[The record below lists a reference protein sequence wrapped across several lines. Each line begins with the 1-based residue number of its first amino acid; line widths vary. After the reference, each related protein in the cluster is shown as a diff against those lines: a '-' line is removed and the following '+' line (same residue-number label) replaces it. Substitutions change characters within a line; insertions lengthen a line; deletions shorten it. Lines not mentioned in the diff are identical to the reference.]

1 MQISQKRQQ
10 IWKKLQELVPLRLA
24 GSWDNVGVLV
34 DPLPIHDGTERI
46 FLTIDLTEAVL
57 QEAFAW
63 KATII
68 VAYHPPIFGG
78 LKYLNLQHPKSRLI
92 VQAIQAGIGIYS
104 PHSAL
109 DAVEGGIC
117 DWLSMIFSNACI
129 EQEMSDMHT
138 QSWQGISTKHPI
150 EVDQLNENEGAGRI
164 LSLTQETSLTQ
175 ILNSLSQALSLDY
188 IRVACPQDQQ
198 VENIMIERI
207 ALCPG
212 AGASLFHEKIHA
224 QLLFTGEMRHHDI
237 LAHVRQGRI
246 VILTEHTRCE
256 RGYLPIFAQR
266 LQQELSINVK
276 YSTMD
281 DDPLHL
287 WQMT

>member
-1 MQISQKRQQ
+1 MQLSQKRQH
-10 IWKKLQELVPLRLA
+10 IWKNLQELVPLRLA

-34 DPLPIHDGTERI
+34 DPLPTHDGTERI

-57 QEAFAW
+57 QEALEW
-63 KATII
+63 QATII
-68 VAYHPPIFGG
+68 IAYHPPIFGG
-78 LKYLNLQHPKSRLI
+78 LKCLNLQDPKSRLI

-117 DWLSMIFSNACI
+117 DWLSMIFSTACI
-129 EQEMSDMHT
+129 QQEMSDMQT
-138 QSWQGISTKHPI
+138 QPWQGISAKHPI
-150 EVDQLNENEGAGRI
+150 ETNESNENEGAGRI
-164 LSLTQETSLTQ
+164 LSLTQATSLTQ
-175 ILNSLSQALSLDY
+175 ILNTLSQALSLDY
-188 IRVACPQDQQ
+188 MRVACPQDQQ
-198 VENIMIERI
+198 AESIMVERI

-212 AGASLFHEKIHA
+212 AGASLFHEKIDA
-224 QLLFTGEMRHHDI
+224 DLLFTGEMRHHDI
-237 LAHVRQGRI
+237 LAHVRQGRT

-256 RGYLPIFAQR
+256 RGYLPIFAKR

-276 YSTMD
+276 YSTID